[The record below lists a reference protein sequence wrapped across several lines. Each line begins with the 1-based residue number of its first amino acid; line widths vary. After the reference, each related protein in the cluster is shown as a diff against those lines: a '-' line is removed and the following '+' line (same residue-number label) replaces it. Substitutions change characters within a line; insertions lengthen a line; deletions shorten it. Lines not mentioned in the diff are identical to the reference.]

1 MKTCFVIGPMNPG
14 HLPKLHWLAN
24 KVVAEIL
31 KDKNFKVFTPD
42 VQQIGNIMD
51 HVIRSA
57 DRAELVIADITGN
70 NPNVLYEIAILDAM
84 GRACVLVKQNAKDGV
99 EQAESI
105 ASQNGKENDKMAFD
119 RAQYRYFSVMTDE
132 TDQAIKMLRP
142 VIEDALKRQE
152 ESQIQENPLTNFFRA
167 PLNSMA
173 PTRGLVTG
181 YFNNFIMPTL
191 EGKVTQGPPFCIGL
205 DDLSLEI
212 VIPNK
217 VRLPNRSR
225 VERLIMK
232 KIILPVTLH
241 APGRE
246 VKAFVWNPEFSGN
259 QDIVLLDI
267 PTALVQLEENVRMRL
282 GLQDLNVDTDDYQF
296 LEKDEINQFLR
307 YLKRKI
313 SENMQ
318 DINIE
323 RRLKILMVDECRKPD
338 MFDI

>member
-1 MKTCFVIGPMNPG
+1 
-14 HLPKLHWLAN
+14 
-24 KVVAEIL
+24 
-31 KDKNFKVFTPD
+31 
-42 VQQIGNIMD
+42 
-51 HVIRSA
+51 
-57 DRAELVIADITGN
+57 
-70 NPNVLYEIAILDAM
+70 
-84 GRACVLVKQNAKDGV
+84 
-99 EQAESI
+99 
-105 ASQNGKENDKMAFD
+105 
-119 RAQYRYFSVMTDE
+119 
-132 TDQAIKMLRP
+132 
-142 VIEDALKRQE
+142 
-152 ESQIQENPLTNFFRA
+152 
-167 PLNSMA
+167 
-173 PTRGLVTG
+173 
-181 YFNNFIMPTL
+181 
-191 EGKVTQGPPFCIGL
+191 
-205 DDLSLEI
+205 
-212 VIPNK
+212 
-217 VRLPNRSR
+217 
-225 VERLIMK
+225 
-232 KIILPVTLH
+232 LPVTLH

>member
-1 MKTCFVIGPMNPG
+1 
-14 HLPKLHWLAN
+14 
-24 KVVAEIL
+24 
-31 KDKNFKVFTPD
+31 
-42 VQQIGNIMD
+42 
-51 HVIRSA
+51 
-57 DRAELVIADITGN
+57 
-70 NPNVLYEIAILDAM
+70 
-84 GRACVLVKQNAKDGV
+84 
-99 EQAESI
+99 
-105 ASQNGKENDKMAFD
+105 
-119 RAQYRYFSVMTDE
+119 
-132 TDQAIKMLRP
+132 
-142 VIEDALKRQE
+142 
-152 ESQIQENPLTNFFRA
+152 
-167 PLNSMA
+167 
-173 PTRGLVTG
+173 
-181 YFNNFIMPTL
+181 
-191 EGKVTQGPPFCIGL
+191 
-205 DDLSLEI
+205 
-212 VIPNK
+212 
-217 VRLPNRSR
+217 
-225 VERLIMK
+225 MK

-282 GLQDLNVDTDDYQF
+282 GLQDLNVYTDDYQF